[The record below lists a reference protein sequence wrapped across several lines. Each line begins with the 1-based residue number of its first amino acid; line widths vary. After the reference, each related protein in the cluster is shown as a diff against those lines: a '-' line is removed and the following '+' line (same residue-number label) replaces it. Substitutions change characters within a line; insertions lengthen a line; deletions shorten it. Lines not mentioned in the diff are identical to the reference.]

1 MHMIEY
7 LAIALLI
14 LMVASHIALQAH
26 CFKFQKSLPMVTTE
40 AQERTSHIASLLE
53 ASAVALEDIAD
64 LLEGGQT
71 GAPAMPTMAPNS
83 SPVSQLITSLLMSRM
98 GMDEATWP
106 AEEPSLVD
114 SPNPPAQD
122 EDQNKPTS

>member
-1 MHMIEY
+1 
-7 LAIALLI
+7 
-14 LMVASHIALQAH
+14 
-26 CFKFQKSLPMVTTE
+26 MVTTE
-40 AQERTSHIASLLE
+40 AQERTTISPVLE